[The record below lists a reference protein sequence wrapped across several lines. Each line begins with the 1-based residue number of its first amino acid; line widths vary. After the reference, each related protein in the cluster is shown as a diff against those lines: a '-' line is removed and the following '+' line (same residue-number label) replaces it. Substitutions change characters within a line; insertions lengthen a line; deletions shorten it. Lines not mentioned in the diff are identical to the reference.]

1 MQILD
6 DEKHPDA
13 KLGRDGNRTAGALYD
28 LIAQMPRQHEKG
40 VGCHCPCFIFGNN
53 WNQAAWREGAELVL
67 IHLRDKWEILG
78 CYASELQ
85 EDIALSRGSIAEN
98 PLAIFPGFPQ
108 KAPELVTMTQ
118 GPVFEIAIDTGAVQS
133 GLAFPAKQF

>member
-1 MQILD
+1 MSDLRHQFPCAADLARRGEYRHSITRR
-6 DEKHPDA
+6 HPRA
-13 KLGRDGNRTAGALYD
+13 RWW
-28 LIAQMPRQHEKG
+28 QHEKG
-40 VGCHCPCFIFGNN
+40 VGCHCACFIFGNN